1 MSVSASTK
9 AGATERSVLKTCVL
23 KTCGLKSCVVN
34 DTTSEPDR
42 SESATKGWDRAP
54 NVGGVRILVVDDE
67 SELAE
72 AIAASLRREGY
83 AVDVAND
90 AHGALD
96 RLMLNPY
103 DLVTL
108 DLTLPDIDGREVCR
122 LIRTDS
128 RYDPST
134 RILMVTARDEVADR
148 VAGLDDGADDY
159 LVKPFALAELS
170 ARVRSLLRRET
181 IGDDAVL
188 EVARLRLDTARRT
201 VTWDGIPIDLTTKE
215 FALLR
220 YFMSHPGSV
229 LSQERLLEH
238 VWDEMVD
245 PFTNTVRVTVG
256 TLRRKLSS
264 ATDQPLIETVIG
276 AGYRLIDPRA

>member
-1 MSVSASTK
+1 
-9 AGATERSVLKTCVL
+9 
-23 KTCGLKSCVVN
+23 
-34 DTTSEPDR
+34 
-42 SESATKGWDRAP
+42 
-54 NVGGVRILVVDDE
+54 VRILVVDDE
-67 SELAE
+67 VDLAN
-72 AIAASLRREGY
+72 AIAAALRRDGY
-83 AVDVAND
+83 AVDIAND
-90 AHGALD
+90 GAGALD

-103 DLVTL
+103 DIVTL

-122 LIRTDS
+122 LIRTDP

-134 RILMVTARDEVADR
+134 RILMVTARDAVTDR

-170 ARVRSLLRRET
+170 ARVRSLLRREVT
-181 IGDDAVL
+181 GDDTVL
-188 EVARLRLDTARRT
+188 QVSDLRLDTARQR
-201 VTWDGIPIDLTTKE
+201 VTWQNQPIDLTTKE

-220 YFMSHPGSV
+220 YFMTHPGQV

-256 TLRRKLSS
+256 TLRRKLGAAS
-264 ATDQPLIETVIG
+264 DRQLIETVIG
-276 AGYRLIDPRA
+276 AGYRLVDTVLE